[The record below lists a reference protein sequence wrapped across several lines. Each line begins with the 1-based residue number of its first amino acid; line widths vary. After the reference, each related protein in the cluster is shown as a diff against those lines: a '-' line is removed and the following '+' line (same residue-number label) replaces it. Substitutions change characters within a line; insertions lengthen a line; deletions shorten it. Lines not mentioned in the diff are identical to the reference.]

1 MDYLY
6 VFYSPVYGIDNFW
19 ETLES
24 SPEREGPNGEKTL
37 ERFVTYFK
45 NLSPLCADR
54 AHIYQCELNSQ

>member
-24 SPEREGPNGEKTL
+24 SPEREGPNNEKAL
-37 ERFVTYFK
+37 ERYVRYLVSAVLF
-45 NLSPLCADR
+45 NLFN
-54 AHIYQCELNSQ
+54 Y